1 MKRVKIDY
9 EPGDIVTLVDS
20 KFIVLDVERA
30 AGYYP
35 DTLFILALESV
46 GASEFGSSNNYA
58 ESDLKKAVDKWLEDM
73 GKRGLDNAKLLH
85 REIDLTTLDGSGR
98 YGKLSVKAAPL
109 TLDEARKYADII
121 PNAERWCWLATGW
134 SGPSKSDVGGALY
147 VRSTGDW
154 HYSRCSNSNGIRPAL
169 KIPSDLLH
177 YSADKSDLSK
187 VSTDTLERG
196 VKMQVMRLVDANAYK
211 RILEGRLS
219 EVHSGGDEQENAE
232 GLSISSCICQLDDAP
247 TIDAE
252 PVVRCNDCEHF
263 KNYGKTSLLSDG
275 KNIKA
280 GWCYRRIRYDEEYRM
295 PPDGFCSYGKRRNG
309 GNGNAKN

>member
-1 MKRVKIDY
+1 MKIDKIRY
-9 EPGDIVTLVDS
+9 DPGDIVTLVGT
-20 KFIVLDVERA
+20 KFVVLDVERC
-30 AGYYP
+30 GSLP
-35 DTLFILALESV
+35 DILFLLTLESV
-46 GASEFGSSNNYA
+46 GDSVFGISNNYA

-73 GKRGLDNAKLLH
+73 GKRGLDSAKLIP
-85 REIDLTTLDGSGR
+85 REIDLTTFDGSGL

-109 TLDEARKYADII
+109 TLDEARKYANVI
-121 PNAERWCWLATGW
+121 PSAERWCWMATGLN
-134 SGPSKSDVGGALY
+134 GPSKLDGYYALN
-147 VRSTGDW
+147 VSSGGDW
-154 HYSRCSNSNGIRPAL
+154 VVRYCSESYGIRPAL
-169 KIPSDLLH
+169 KAPSILFEDSEAGL
-177 YSADKSDLSK
+177 DLSK

-252 PVVRCNDCEHF
+252 PVVRCKDCEHF